1 MSQEAKT
8 SCDGCAHYLGG
19 GLCAINVEGECR
31 EGGGYELYD
40 WQEKAQSKQGSTYDS
55 ERHIFLLLQLER
67 KAHAE
72 TRRLLEKAD
81 HDRKRYARRIR
92 FLDYRHGIMC
102 CEYHAAQAEIHVL
115 KTAVTALEGRLKA
128 YEQGT
133 EKGAAENGAPAE
145 EAATGVHE
153 VE

>member
-1 MSQEAKT
+1 MSQGAKT

-31 EGGGYELYD
+31 EGGGSELYD

-72 TRRLLEKAD
+72 TRRRLEKAD

-92 FLDYRHGIMC
+92 FLDSRHAILCAEYRAAVNERDTLKSALTA
-102 CEYHAAQAEIHVL
+102 CERSLLRA
-115 KTAVTALEGRLKA
+115 G
-128 YEQGT
+128 
-133 EKGAAENGAPAE
+133 NGGE
-145 EAATGVHE
+145 
-153 VE
+153 

>member
-1 MSQEAKT
+1 MSEKRT
-8 SCDGCAHYLGG
+8 SCKGCAHDLGG
-19 GLCAINVEGECR
+19 GQCRINVEWECR
-31 EGGGYELYD
+31 EGGGFELYD
-40 WQEKAQSKQGSTYDS
+40 WAEKQTKPES
-55 ERHIFLLLQLER
+55 ERLGTLLAIER
-67 KAHAE
+67 NLHRDTK
-72 TRRLLEKAD
+72 RKLKKAD
-81 HDRKRYARRIR
+81 HDRKRYAKRIR
-92 FLDYRHGIMC
+92 FLDYRHEIMC

-153 VE
+153 AE